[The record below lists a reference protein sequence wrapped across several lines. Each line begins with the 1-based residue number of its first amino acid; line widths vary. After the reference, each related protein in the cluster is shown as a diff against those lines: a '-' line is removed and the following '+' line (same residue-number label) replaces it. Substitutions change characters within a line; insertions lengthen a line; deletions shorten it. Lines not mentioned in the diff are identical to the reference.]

1 MNANQ
6 SESLAAVF
14 SVFTEIG
21 ILNQL
26 ATAELLVA
34 LGRELGVSE
43 FSVLNHFSRRGGAE
57 SPSRLAR
64 VFQMT
69 KPSMTAI
76 VGKLAAKG
84 YVTVKPG
91 AEDKRVKLVSITPE
105 GRAARDRAL
114 AAAAPACEKIVAEF
128 GMARLA
134 ALAPQLTALREYLDE
149 ARNERD
155 GLASRSV

>member
-1 MNANQ
+1 MSANQ

-26 ATAELLVA
+26 ATAELMTA

-76 VGKLAAKG
+76 IAKLEAKG
-84 YVTVKPG
+84 FVAVKAG
-91 AEDKRVKLVSITPE
+91 ETDKRVKLVSITPA

-114 AAAAPACEKIVAEF
+114 AAIAPACEKIVAEF
-128 GMARLA
+128 GMARLS
-134 ALAPQLTALREYLDE
+134 ALAPQLTALREYLDD

-155 GLASRSV
+155 GLA